1 MFMEEI
7 NQNSQTFLDFNSDI
21 LKPSNENDLQEIIK
35 YCYKKDLPIEI
46 VGAGTKNQI
55 GKKLQCA
62 KILDMSNISGIL
74 EYKPE
79 ELYITAKAGTPIKTV
94 QDELRKNNQHLAF
107 EPVNFSELFKKDS
120 NEGTIGGTLSCN
132 FSGSRRFKV
141 GSARDHILGFKGYNG
156 KGEKIKSGG
165 TVVKNVTGYDLSK
178 LVTGSF
184 GTLLILSEITLKV
197 LPLQTDTKTIIV
209 SGLAL
214 EHSMGVM
221 GSAMDSSNDPS
232 GAVFYPSNF
241 RNNFVFND
249 LTHPGSITAIRVEGT
264 KISTEER
271 INNLIEDLSLIDKNI
286 TVLDN
291 TQSEIFWEDTRN
303 LKVFSKNQK
312 SLLRAVI
319 PISETINLINRLKT
333 FHPSYFIDWGG
344 ALVWLELDYLSN
356 QKIDQIR
363 NRILNSGGYLTVI
376 KSPENLKSSSE
387 IFTID
392 PIKFKISQSLKKS
405 FDPKRIF
412 NPGKMYT
419 GI

>member
-1 MFMEEI
+1 MEEI
-7 NQNSQTFLDFNSDI
+7 NQNSQTSLDFNLDI
-21 LKPSNENDLQEIIK
+21 LKPNNETDLQEIIK

-46 VGAGTKNQI
+46 IGSGTKNDI

-62 KILDMSNISGIL
+62 KILDMSNISGII

-79 ELYITAKAGTPIKTV
+79 ELYITVKAGTPIKTV
-94 QDELRKNNQHLAF
+94 HDQLKKNNQHLAF
-107 EPVNFSELFKKDS
+107 EPTNFSELFKKDL
-120 NEGTIGGTLSCN
+120 NEGTVGGTLSCN

-184 GTLLILSEITLKV
+184 GTLLVLSEITLKV

-214 EHSMGVM
+214 EHSLSVL
-221 GSAMDSSNDPS
+221 GSAIASSNDPS
-232 GAVFYPSNF
+232 GAVFYPSNL

-264 KISTEER
+264 KISTEQR
-271 INNLIEDLSLIDKNI
+271 IKNLIEGLSLLDKNL
-286 TVLDN
+286 TVLDSI
-291 TQSEIFWEDTRN
+291 QSEIFWEDTRS

-312 SLLRAVI
+312 NILRAVV
-319 PISETINLINRLKT
+319 PSAEAGNLINRLKN
-333 FHPSYFIDWGG
+333 FHPNYFIDWGG
-344 ALVWLELDYLSN
+344 SLIWLELDYLSSN
-356 QKIDQIR
+356 KIEQVRKRVLDID
-363 NRILNSGGYLTVI
+363 GYLTVI
-376 KSPENLKSSSE
+376 KSPENVKSLSE

-392 PIKFKISQSLKKS
+392 PIKFKISQNLKKS

-412 NPGKMYT
+412 NPGKMYREL
-419 GI
+419 

>member
-1 MFMEEI
+1 MEEI
-7 NQNSQTFLDFNSDI
+7 SQNSQIFLDFNSDI
-21 LKPSNENDLQEIIK
+21 LKPNNENDLQEIIK
-35 YCYKKDLPIEI
+35 YCHKKDLPIEI

-62 KILDMSNISGIL
+62 KILDMSNISGIV

-79 ELYITAKAGTPIKTV
+79 ELYITVKAGTPVKTV
-94 QDELRKNNQHLAF
+94 QDELKKNNQHLAF
-107 EPVNFSELFKKDS
+107 EPINFSELFKKDS

-132 FSGSRRFKV
+132 FSGARRFKV

-214 EHSMGVM
+214 EHSLGIM
-221 GSAMDSSNDPS
+221 GSAIASSNDPS
-232 GAVFYPSNF
+232 GVVFYPASL
-241 RNNFVFND
+241 RSNFVFND

-264 KISTEER
+264 KTSTEQR
-271 INNLIEDLSLIDKNI
+271 INNLIENLSLIDKNI
-286 TVLDN
+286 TVLDSI
-291 TQSEIFWEDTRN
+291 QSEIFWEDTRS

-312 SLLRAVI
+312 NILRSIVPA
-319 PISETINLINRLKT
+319 SETINLINRLKT
-333 FHPSYFIDWGG
+333 FHPTYFIDWGG
-344 ALVWLELDYLSN
+344 SLIWLELDYLSN

-363 NRILNSGGYLTVI
+363 RRVLDVGGYLTVI
-376 KSPENLKSSSE
+376 RSPQNLKSSSE

-392 PIKFKISQSLKKS
+392 PIKFKISQNLKKS

>member
-1 MFMEEI
+1 MEEI
-7 NQNSQTFLDFNSDI
+7 NQNSQTFLDFSSDI
-21 LKPSNENDLQEIIK
+21 LKPNNENDLQEIIK

-62 KILDMSNISGIL
+62 KILDMSNISGIV

-79 ELYITAKAGTPIKTV
+79 ELYITVKAGTPVKTV
-94 QDELRKNNQHLAF
+94 QDELKKNNQHLAF
-107 EPVNFSELFKKDS
+107 EPINFSELFKKDS

-132 FSGSRRFKV
+132 FSGARRFKV

-214 EHSMGVM
+214 EHSLGIM
-221 GSAMDSSNDPS
+221 GSAIATSNDPS
-232 GAVFYPSNF
+232 GVVFYPDSL

-264 KISTEER
+264 KTSTEQR
-271 INNLIEDLSLIDKNI
+271 INNLIENLSLIDKNI
-286 TVLDN
+286 TVLDSI
-291 TQSEIFWEDTRN
+291 QSEIFWEDTRS

-312 SLLRAVI
+312 NILRSIVPA
-319 PISETINLINRLKT
+319 SETINLINRLKT
-333 FHPSYFIDWGG
+333 FHPTYFIDWGG
-344 ALVWLELDYLSN
+344 SLIWLELDYLSN

-363 NRILNSGGYLTVI
+363 RRVLDVGGYLTVI
-376 KSPENLKSSSE
+376 RSPENLKSSSE

-392 PIKFKISQSLKKS
+392 PIKFKISQNLKKS

>member
-1 MFMEEI
+1 MEEI
-7 NQNSQTFLDFNSDI
+7 NQNSQTSLDFNSDI
-21 LKPSNENDLQEIIK
+21 LKPNNENDLQEIVK

-62 KILDMSNISGIL
+62 KILDVSNISGIV

-79 ELYITAKAGTPIKTV
+79 ELYITVRAGTPIKTV
-94 QDELRKNNQHLAF
+94 QDELKKNNQHLAF
-107 EPVNFSELFKKDS
+107 EPINFSELFKKHS

-184 GTLLILSEITLKV
+184 GTLLVLCEITLKV
-197 LPLQTDTKTIIV
+197 LPLQNDTKTIIV

-214 EHSMGVM
+214 EHSLGIL
-221 GSAMDSSNDPS
+221 GSAIASSNDPS
-232 GAVFYPSNF
+232 GAVFYPGSL

-264 KISTEER
+264 KTSTEQR

-291 TQSEIFWEDTRN
+291 IQSEIFWEDTRS

-312 SLLRAVI
+312 NILRVI
-319 PISETINLINRLKT
+319 IPPSETINLINRLKT
-333 FHPSYFIDWGG
+333 FHPTYFVDWGG
-344 ALVWLELDYLSN
+344 TLIWLELDYLSN

-363 NRILNSGGYLTVI
+363 KRVLDAGGYLTVI

-392 PIKFKISQSLKKS
+392 PIKFKISQNLKKS

>member
-1 MFMEEI
+1 MEEI

-21 LKPSNENDLQEIIK
+21 LKPNNENDLQEIIK

-62 KILDMSNISGIL
+62 KILDMSNISGIV

-79 ELYITAKAGTPIKTV
+79 ELYITVKAGTPVKTV
-94 QDELRKNNQHLAF
+94 QDELKKNNQHLAF
-107 EPVNFSELFKKDS
+107 EPINFSELFKKDS

-132 FSGSRRFKV
+132 FSGARRFKV

-214 EHSMGVM
+214 EHSLGIM
-221 GSAMDSSNDPS
+221 GSAIASSNDPS
-232 GAVFYPSNF
+232 GVVFYPASL
-241 RNNFVFND
+241 RSNFVFND

-264 KISTEER
+264 KTSTEQR
-271 INNLIEDLSLIDKNI
+271 INNLIENLSLIDKNI
-286 TVLDN
+286 TVLDSI
-291 TQSEIFWEDTRN
+291 QSEIFWEDTRS

-312 SLLRAVI
+312 NILRSIVPA
-319 PISETINLINRLKT
+319 SETINLINRLKP
-333 FHPSYFIDWGG
+333 FHPTYFIDWGG
-344 ALVWLELDYLSN
+344 SLIWLELDYLSN

-363 NRILNSGGYLTVI
+363 RRVLDVGGYLTVI
-376 KSPENLKSSSE
+376 RSPENLKSSSE

-392 PIKFKISQSLKKS
+392 PIKFKISQNLKKS

>member
-1 MFMEEI
+1 MEEI
-7 NQNSQTFLDFNSDI
+7 NQNSQTSLDFNLDI
-21 LKPSNENDLQEIIK
+21 LKPNSEKDIQEIIK

-46 VGAGTKNQI
+46 IGAGSKNQI

-62 KILDMSNISGIL
+62 KTLDMSNFSGIV

-79 ELYITAKAGTPIKTV
+79 ELYITVKAGTPIKKV
-94 QDELRKNNQHLAF
+94 RDELKKNNQHLAF
-107 EPVNFSELFKKDS
+107 EPINFSELFKKDS

-184 GTLLILSEITLKV
+184 GTLLALSEITLKV
-197 LPLQTDTKTIIV
+197 LPLETDTKTIII

-214 EHSMGVM
+214 EHSLGIM
-221 GSAMDSSNDPS
+221 GSAISSPNDPS
-232 GAVFYPSNF
+232 GVVFYPSNF
-241 RNNFVFND
+241 RDNFVFND

-264 KISTEER
+264 KTSTEQR
-271 INNLIEDLSLIDKNI
+271 INNLIENLSLIDKNI
-286 TVLDN
+286 TVLDSI
-291 TQSEIFWEDTRN
+291 QSEIFWEDTRS
-303 LKVFSKNQK
+303 LKVFSKNK
-312 SLLRAVI
+312 KNILRASI
-319 PISETINLINRLKT
+319 PASETINLISRLKT
-333 FHPSYFIDWGG
+333 FHPTYFIDWGG
-344 ALVWLELDYLSN
+344 SLIWLELDYLSS

-363 NRILNSGGYLTVI
+363 KRVIDTGGYLTVI
-376 KSPENLKSSSE
+376 KSAENVKSSSE

-392 PIKFKISQSLKKS
+392 PIKFKISQNIKKS

-419 GI
+419 GV

>member
-1 MFMEEI
+1 MEEI
-7 NQNSQTFLDFNSDI
+7 NQNFQTSLDFNSGI
-21 LKPSNENDLQEIIK
+21 LKPENENDLQEIIR

-46 VGAGTKNQI
+46 IGTGTKNEI

-62 KILDMSNISGIL
+62 KILDMSNISGII

-79 ELYITAKAGTPIKTV
+79 ELYITVKAGTPIKIV
-94 QDELRKNNQHLAF
+94 QDELKKNNQHLAF
-107 EPVNFSELFKKDS
+107 EPTNFSEIFQKDS
-120 NEGTIGGTLSCN
+120 NEGTVGGTLACN

-141 GSARDHILGFKGYNG
+141 GSGRDHILGFKGYNG
-156 KGEKIKSGG
+156 RGEKIKSGG

-184 GTLLILSEITLKV
+184 GTLLVLSEITLKV
-197 LPLQTDTKTIIV
+197 LPIQTDIKTIIISDLV
-209 SGLAL
+209 L
-214 EHSMGVM
+214 EHALGTMS
-221 GSAMDSSNDPS
+221 SSISSSNDPS
-232 GAVFYPSNF
+232 GVVFYPRSL

-249 LTHPGSITAIRVEGT
+249 LTHQGSITAIRIEGT
-264 KISTEER
+264 KASTEQR
-271 INNLIEDLSLIDKNI
+271 INNLFKNLSLEESKTTI
-286 TVLDN
+286 LDS
-291 TQSEIFWEDTRN
+291 TQSEIFWEDTRA

-312 SLLRAVI
+312 NILRAVI
-319 PISETINLINRLKT
+319 PPSETVNLINRLKA
-333 FHPSYFIDWGG
+333 FHPNYFIDWGG
-344 ALVWLELDYLSN
+344 SLLWLELDYLSN

-363 NRILNSGGYLTVI
+363 KRVLDAGGYLTVI
-376 KSPENLKSSSE
+376 KSPTNIKSSSE

-392 PIKFKISQSLKKS
+392 PIKFKISQNLKRS